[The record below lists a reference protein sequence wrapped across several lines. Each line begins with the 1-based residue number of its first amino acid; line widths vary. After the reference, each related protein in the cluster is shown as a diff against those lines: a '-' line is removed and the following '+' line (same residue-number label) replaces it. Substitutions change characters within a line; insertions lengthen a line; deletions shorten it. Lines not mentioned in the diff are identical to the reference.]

1 MMRKT
6 DEVIITLTD
15 GRIYKLND
23 RSTLSDIDKDKEAL
37 FVFDNGNIFN
47 GYTDGEVD
55 SNEEFIIFSNIGGI
69 GFGLPVHRLVGW
81 AYEKSFD

>member
-55 SNEEFIIFSNIGGI
+55 SNENLSYFQI
-69 GFGLPVHRLVGW
+69 
-81 AYEKSFD
+81 